1 MLAKSNHLRDAVGM
15 TTPADRVAALRA
27 FTRFYT
33 RHAGVLGETLL
44 STRFSLPESRLLW
57 ELSHSPGVTAA
68 ALGRELGL
76 DTGYLSRLLAG
87 LRERGLVKAQRSA
100 SDARQTLLSLTAAG
114 RRAFA
119 PLDRRSHE
127 QVSGWLSPLNDD
139 QQRELL
145 AAAGR
150 MRALLGAPPSP
161 SPIELRGLRPGDI
174 GWVIARHGALYAQEY
189 GWDQR
194 FEALVAR
201 IAADF
206 VDRFDDQREAAW
218 IAEREGVPLGCVFLV
233 QARDDNTG
241 APEAGVAQLRLL
253 LVEPMARGLGL
264 GKHLTA
270 ECERFARAAGYRR
283 IRLWTNQVL
292 AAARGIYGAAG
303 YQLLASEP
311 HESFGHHLVG
321 EIWELEL
328 K

>member
-1 MLAKSNHLRDAVGM
+1 M
-15 TTPADRVAALRA
+15 TTSTDPVAALRA

-57 ELSHSPGVTAA
+57 ELSHSPGITAA

-76 DTGYLSRLLAG
+76 DTGYLSRLLSG

-127 QVSGWLSPLNDD
+127 QVSAWLAPLNDD

-150 MRALLGAPPSP
+150 MRALLSAAPS
-161 SPIELRGLRPGDI
+161 SAPIELRPLRPGDI
-174 GWVIARHGALYAQEY
+174 GWVVARHGALYAQEY
-189 GWDQR
+189 HWDQR

-206 VDRFDDQREAAW
+206 VDRFDARREAAW
-218 IAEREGVPLGCVFLV
+218 IAERDGVPLGCVFLV
-233 QARDDNTG
+233 QARDETTNQPD
-241 APEAGVAQLRLL
+241 PGVAQLRLL

-264 GKHLTA
+264 GKRLTA
-270 ECERFARAAGYRR
+270 ECERFARGAGYQR

-292 AAARGIYGAAG
+292 AAARGIYASAG
-303 YQLLASEP
+303 YRLLASEP
-311 HESFGHHLVG
+311 HESFGQQLVG

-328 K
+328 Q